1 MVAPPDN
8 DVLWARNAHYSH
20 RGSPALTN
28 VSLGVG
34 EGEIVAV
41 LGPRGSGKTTLLRCL
56 SGQLV
61 PQQGEV
67 WFNSSPVHTLRPMA
81 RERLRLDRFS
91 WIDPE
96 PRLVPELTV
105 WENAALP
112 LLLKGTSHRAAKHAA
127 AEWLER
133 LDVGMLARKR
143 PHALLQA
150 QRQRVAVARALV
162 AMPSVLFADEPT
174 AALHRAEGA
183 QVLRTLTTAARTH
196 RITVVVA
203 TQDAEVAAH
212 ADRTI
217 GLQDGRRVTALGASD
232 EADRGGRAECSLS
245 V

>member
-8 DVLWARNAHYSH
+8 DVLRARSAHYSH
-20 RGSPALTN
+20 GGSPALTD

-34 EGEIVAV
+34 DGEIVAV
-41 LGPRGSGKTTLLRCL
+41 VGPRGSGKTTLLRCL

-67 WFNSSPVHTLRPMA
+67 WFNSSPVHTLRA
-81 RERLRLDRFS
+81 ADRERLRMERFS

-112 LLLKGTSHRAAKHAA
+112 LLLNGAPHRAAKDAA
-127 AEWLER
+127 LEWLER
-133 LDVGMLARKR
+133 LDIGMFARKR
-143 PHALLQA
+143 PDALLQA
-150 QRQRVAVARALV
+150 QRQRVAFARALV
-162 AMPSVLFADEPT
+162 AAPSVLFADEPT
-174 AALHRAEGA
+174 APLHRAEGD

-196 RITVVVA
+196 GITVLIA
-203 TQDAEVAAH
+203 THDPGVAAY
-212 ADRTI
+212 ADRT
-217 GLQDGRRVTALGASD
+217 LTLRDGHRVASSGPS
-232 EADRGGRAECSLS
+232 EAEREGRDACSLS